1 MTRAEIKIW
10 AKEKIKGNM
19 WTVLGAIL
27 IANLIGSITSSV
39 TVENGG
45 MALVITIGGGIL
57 AYFMEV
63 GLIRYMTN
71 FVKGK
76 ETSFELLFSKFK
88 DWKQI
93 IITYLHQFA
102 VIFLWTLLFIVPGII
117 KGYAYALVAYII
129 AEDSTISSK
138 EALKLS
144 EEMMKGHKGELFV
157 LGLSFIGWHLLAILT
172 LGILEIWI
180 MPYQHTA
187 TTKFLL
193 NIKENYK
200 KAKEPEVI

>member
-1 MTRAEIKIW
+1 MTRSEIKIW

-27 IANLIGSITSSV
+27 IANLIGGITSSV

-144 EEMMKGHKGELFV
+144 KEMMKGHKGELFV

>member
-1 MTRAEIKIW
+1 MTRSEIKTW

-39 TVENGG
+39 TVENEGI
-45 MALVITIGGGIL
+45 ALVITIGGGIL

-93 IITYLHQFA
+93 VITYLHQFA
-102 VIFLWTLLFIVPGII
+102 IIFLWTLLFIVPGII

-129 AEDSTISSK
+129 ADDSNISSK
-138 EALKLS
+138 DALKLS

-180 MPYQHTA
+180 MPYQQTA

-200 KAKEPEVI
+200 KSKEIEVI

>member
-27 IANLIGSITSSV
+27 IANLIGGITSSV

-180 MPYQHTA
+180 MPYQQTA

-200 KAKEPEVI
+200 KEKEPEVI